1 VGVFV
6 HELHAP
12 SISEPAQ
19 PTTVPAHPPAG

>member
-6 HELHAP
+6 HKLHAP
-12 SISEPAQ
+12 SIPEPAP